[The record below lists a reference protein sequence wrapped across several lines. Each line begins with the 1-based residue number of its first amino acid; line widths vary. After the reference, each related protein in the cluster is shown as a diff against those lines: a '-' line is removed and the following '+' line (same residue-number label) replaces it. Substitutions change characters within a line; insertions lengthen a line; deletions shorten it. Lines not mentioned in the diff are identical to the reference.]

1 MKKKNWFAVQKSSED
16 EWGYGS
22 FDWDEAV
29 SMANSDERY
38 TLIAKIDGNYDE
50 NGNATSDTECVA
62 EYYKGKDF

>member
-1 MKKKNWFAVQKSSED
+1 MKKKNWYAVMKD
-16 EWGYGS
+16 EYSDWGDGS

-29 SMANSDERY
+29 AMANSDEEY
-38 TLIAKIDGNYDE
+38 TLIAEIDGNYDE